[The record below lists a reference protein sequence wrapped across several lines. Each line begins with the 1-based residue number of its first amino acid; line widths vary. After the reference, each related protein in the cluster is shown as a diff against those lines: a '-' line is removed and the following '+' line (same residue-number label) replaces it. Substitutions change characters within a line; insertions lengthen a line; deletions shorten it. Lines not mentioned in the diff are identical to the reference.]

1 MKRYL
6 IVVFAIAV
14 LVVGAVGAVNYL
26 VDPFLLYR
34 HRDGGD
40 AMLGRIDQFY
50 NMRLYKPYHVRR
62 LKPQAVIVGT
72 SRSGSIRPNHE
83 SWEELRRYNFAM
95 PGMTIYEIDR
105 LVKHA
110 QAVQPLK
117 QLLIGLDYHALVR
130 AAPKYRPGFESDR
143 FVERPEDFRSIQH
156 IGQRLQDLQAF
167 LFSLDMLGESARAL
181 APAPDLPRVYYMDGA
196 WKGVGRAL
204 VGRGGY
210 IYVARS
216 AVESRLMT
224 PFRLEDNL
232 PYLRDLLEFCY
243 RNDIDTTLFFTPTHV
258 FFVDLWYRI
267 ASQSLWRETHR
278 RVLALNE
285 EIAARHGRRPF
296 EIWGFGDDG
305 EIAAEPIYRAR
316 DIDQAWFMD
325 GAHYGTRL
333 AERIMDALL
342 GPPGAFG
349 RPLDTGNI
357 DGYLDGVNALREQF
371 IRSNRQAVDDLH
383 RRIGNVPEMKD

>member
-6 IVVFAIAV
+6 VYV
-14 LVVGAVGAVNYL
+14 LVAVVAIVGAVGAVNYL
-26 VDPFLLYR
+26 VDPFLLYH

-72 SRSGSIRPNHE
+72 SRSGSIRPRHAR
-83 SWEELRRYNFAM
+83 WEGLRTYNFAM

-110 QAVQPLK
+110 QAVQRLDK
-117 QLLIGLDYHALVR
+117 LLIGLDYHALVR

-143 FVERPEDFRSIQH
+143 FVEKPTDFHSVKF

-167 LFSLDMLGESARAL
+167 LFSLDMLGESFRAL
-181 APAPDLPRVYYMDGA
+181 APSPKLPRVYYLDGT

-224 PFRLEDNL
+224 PFRLDENL
-232 PYLRDLLEFCY
+232 PYLRDLLDFCY
-243 RNDIDTTLFFTPTHV
+243 RNDIDVTLFFTPTHV

-267 ASQSLWRETHR
+267 ASQSLWRKTHR
-278 RVLALNE
+278 EVLAINE
-285 EIAARHGRRPF
+285 EIAARYGREPYSLF
-296 EIWGFGDDG
+296 GFGD
-305 EIAAEPIYRAR
+305 ETEVVAEPIYRAR
-316 DIDQAWFMD
+316 DIDKAWFMD

-342 GPPGAFG
+342 VPGGEFG
-349 RPLDTGNI
+349 HTLDTVNI
-357 DGYLDGVNALREQF
+357 EGYLDGVNEIREGF
-371 IRSNRQAVDDLH
+371 MRNNRKQVDDLH
-383 RRIGNVPEMKD
+383 RSIGGVPAMKD